1 MKFLS
6 PALAGSFF
14 NTGPATWESQCRD
27 MYLLIKLAYFQLI
40 QKSLDLFPKDPD
52 IHLAHV
58 QTFTY
63 LMGEKKKIYL
73 SSQILSPQA

>member
-1 MKFLS
+1 
-6 PALAGSFF
+6 
-14 NTGPATWESQCRD
+14 

-63 LMGEKKKIYL
+63 LMGEKKKNISVQSDL
-73 SSQILSPQA
+73 ESASLRLPFVTWEKAGHCWLLWCAT